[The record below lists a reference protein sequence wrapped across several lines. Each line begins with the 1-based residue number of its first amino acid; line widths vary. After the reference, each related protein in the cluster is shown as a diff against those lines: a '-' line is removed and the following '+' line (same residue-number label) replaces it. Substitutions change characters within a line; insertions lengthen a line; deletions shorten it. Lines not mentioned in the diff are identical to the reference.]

1 MEEKV
6 FGKNRIDSTSTE
18 KPGLRNHEKS
28 HEKVFIFERT
38 SKKCSDLFRNLRNI
52 IRGGI
57 EKLERTFATIALL
70 VHDKRRF
77 DAQSTV
83 TFSTVPANR
92 WYLVRHRKGRK
103 REKMAPWDFYPANF
117 KETAPEGFF
126 LVHTHALSPP
136 STHSNTLDHDMPG
149 GGGLENLGIVFWPW
163 GAVTM

>member
-6 FGKNRIDSTSTE
+6 FGKKRIDSTSTE

-28 HEKVFIFERT
+28 HEKVFILERT

-70 VHDKRRF
+70 IHDKRRF

-103 REKMAPWDFYPANF
+103 KREN
-117 KETAPEGFF
+117 
-126 LVHTHALSPP
+126 
-136 STHSNTLDHDMPG
+136 
-149 GGGLENLGIVFWPW
+149 
-163 GAVTM
+163 GAVRFLSRQF